1 MCWTAEGTVWKMLR
15 MLREREYH
23 ECAYCGEGA
32 SYEMAK
38 IGEVSYICSEC
49 VQKMLDDME
58 EDRAH
63 YTALS
68 EAKETLAGLFDRGII
83 DADTYSQGADALRL
97 AMARLDE
104 RVIQLKDPNF

>member
-1 MCWTAEGTVWKMLR
+1 MCWTAERTVQKMLR
-15 MLREREYH
+15 KLTEREYH

-49 VQKMLDDME
+49 VQKMLDDLE
-58 EDRAH
+58 GDKAEYA
-63 YTALS
+63 ALS
-68 EAKETLAGLFDRGII
+68 EAKETLSGLFDRGII

-104 RVIQLKDPNF
+104 RVIQPRDPNF

>member
-1 MCWTAEGTVWKMLR
+1 MLR
-15 MLREREYH
+15 RLGEREYH
-23 ECAYCGEGA
+23 KCSYCGEGA
-32 SYEMAK
+32 DYEMARV
-38 IGEVSYICSEC
+38 GEVSYICSEC
-49 VQKMLDDME
+49 VQKLLDDME
-58 EDRAH
+58 EDKAQ

-104 RVIQLKDPNF
+104 RLIQPKDPNF

>member
-1 MCWTAEGTVWKMLR
+1 MCWMAERTVRKMLR
-15 MLREREYH
+15 RLREREYH

-32 SYEMAK
+32 DYEMAK
-38 IGEVSYICSEC
+38 LGEVSYICSEC

-58 EDRAH
+58 GDKAQ
-63 YTALS
+63 YAALS
-68 EAKETLAGLFDRGII
+68 KANETLAGLFDRGII

>member
-1 MCWTAEGTVWKMLR
+1 MCWIAERMVQKMLR
-15 MLREREYH
+15 KLTEREYH

-32 SYEMAK
+32 DYEMAK
-38 IGEVSYICSEC
+38 LGEVSYICSEC

-58 EDRAH
+58 EDKAQ

-68 EAKETLAGLFDRGII
+68 KAKEALAGLFDRGII

>member
-1 MCWTAEGTVWKMLR
+1 MQKMLR
-15 MLREREYH
+15 KLTEREYH

-32 SYEMAK
+32 DYEMAK
-38 IGEVSYICSEC
+38 LGEVSYICSEC

-58 EDRAH
+58 EDKAQ

-68 EAKETLAGLFDRGII
+68 KAKEALAGLFDRGII

-104 RVIQLKDPNF
+104 RLIQPKDPNF

>member
-1 MCWTAEGTVWKMLR
+1 MCWIAERMVQKMLR
-15 MLREREYH
+15 KLTEREYH

-32 SYEMAK
+32 DYEMAK
-38 IGEVSYICSEC
+38 LGEVSYICSEC

-58 EDRAH
+58 EDKAQ

-68 EAKETLAGLFDRGII
+68 EAKEVLAGLFDRGII

-104 RVIQLKDPNF
+104 RLIQPKDPNF

>member
-1 MCWTAEGTVWKMLR
+1 MLR
-15 MLREREYH
+15 NLTERESH

-32 SYEMAK
+32 SYEMARV
-38 IGEVSYICSEC
+38 GEVSYICSEC
-49 VQKMLDDME
+49 VQKLLDDME
-58 EDRAH
+58 EDKSQ

>member
-1 MCWTAEGTVWKMLR
+1 MCWIAERMVQKMLR
-15 MLREREYH
+15 KLTEREYH

-32 SYEMAK
+32 DYEMAK
-38 IGEVSYICSEC
+38 LGEVSYICSEC

-58 EDRAH
+58 EDKAQ

-68 EAKETLAGLFDRGII
+68 KAKEALAGLFDRGII

-104 RVIQLKDPNF
+104 RLIQPKDPNF

>member
-1 MCWTAEGTVWKMLR
+1 MCWTAEGTVRKMLR
-15 MLREREYH
+15 RLGEREYH

-32 SYEMAK
+32 AYEMAK
-38 IGEVSYICSEC
+38 VGEVSYICSEC

-58 EDRAH
+58 EDKAQ

-68 EAKETLAGLFDRGII
+68 EAKEVLAGLFDRGII

-104 RVIQLKDPNF
+104 RVIQPKDPNF

>member
-1 MCWTAEGTVWKMLR
+1 MLR
-15 MLREREYH
+15 KLTEREYH

-32 SYEMAK
+32 DYEMAK
-38 IGEVSYICSEC
+38 LGEVSYICSEC

-58 EDRAH
+58 EDKAQ

-68 EAKETLAGLFDRGII
+68 KAKEALAGLFDRGII

-104 RVIQLKDPNF
+104 RLIQPKDPNF

>member
-1 MCWTAEGTVWKMLR
+1 MCWIAERMVQKMLR
-15 MLREREYH
+15 RLGEREYH

-32 SYEMAK
+32 DYEMARV
-38 IGEVSYICSEC
+38 GEVSYICSEC
-49 VQKMLDDME
+49 VRKILDDME
-58 EDRAH
+58 EDKAQ

-68 EAKETLAGLFDRGII
+68 EAKEVLAGLFDRGII

-104 RVIQLKDPNF
+104 RVIQPRDPNF

>member
-1 MCWTAEGTVWKMLR
+1 MCWMAERMVRKMLR
-15 MLREREYH
+15 RLREREYH

-32 SYEMAK
+32 SYEMARV
-38 IGEVSYICSEC
+38 GEVSYICSEC
-49 VQKMLDDME
+49 VQKILDDLE
-58 EDRAH
+58 GDKAE

-104 RVIQLKDPNF
+104 RVIQPRDPNF

>member
-1 MCWTAEGTVWKMLR
+1 MLR
-15 MLREREYH
+15 RLGEREYH
-23 ECAYCGEGA
+23 ECAYCGVGA
-32 SYEMAK
+32 DYEMAK
-38 IGEVSYICSEC
+38 LGEVSYICSEC

-58 EDRAH
+58 EDKAQ

-68 EAKETLAGLFDRGII
+68 KAKEALAGLFDRGII

-104 RVIQLKDPNF
+104 RLIQPKDPNF

>member
-1 MCWTAEGTVWKMLR
+1 MCWIAERTVRKMLR
-15 MLREREYH
+15 KLTEREYH

-49 VQKMLDDME
+49 VQKMLDDLE
-58 EDRAH
+58 GDKAEYA
-63 YTALS
+63 ALS